1 MITLLLVEDDLEFA
15 ELIKNFLASRS
26 IETFICDDPFK
37 ALVLNLKDYDLVLL
51 DLGLPGID
59 GLEVC
64 KEFRKKSSIPI
75 IISTARG
82 SVSDK
87 ILGLQLGADDY
98 LPKPYDPDELYAR
111 IISLLRR
118 TKGELE
124 KKKEIKRAFTIDET
138 LRDIRYKDINLN
150 LTEAQYE
157 IFSVL
162 IKNYQTIISREQ
174 IINSCPSIQS
184 TEGKS
189 LEVIISKIRQKI
201 KEHSSSKHIISL
213 RGKGYRVVE

>member
-1 MITLLLVEDDLEFA
+1 MIKLLLVEDDLEYA
-15 ELIKNFLASRS
+15 QLIEEFLNIRN

-37 ALVLNLKDYDLVLL
+37 ALVLNLNDFDLVLL

-59 GLEVC
+59 GLEIC

-82 SVSDK
+82 SVSNK
-87 ILGLQLGADDY
+87 VLGLQLGADDY

-118 TKGELE
+118 TNGELE
-124 KKKEIKRAFTIDET
+124 KRKEIKRDFEIDKS
-138 LRDIRYKDINLN
+138 LRDVKYKNQNLN

-162 IKNYQTIISREQ
+162 VKNYESIVSREQ
-174 IINSCPSIQS
+174 IINSCSSIQS
-184 TEGKS
+184 NDGNS
-189 LEVIISKIRQKI
+189 LEAIISKIRQKI
-201 KEHSSSKHIISL
+201 KQFSNEKHIVSL
-213 RGKGYRVVE
+213 RGKGYRIVQ